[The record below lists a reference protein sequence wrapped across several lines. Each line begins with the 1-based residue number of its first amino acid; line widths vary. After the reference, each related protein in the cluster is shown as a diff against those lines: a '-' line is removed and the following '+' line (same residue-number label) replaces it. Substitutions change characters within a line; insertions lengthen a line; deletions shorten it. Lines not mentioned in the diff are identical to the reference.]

1 MPPSYLRSFS
11 TPAFVDDQKVQL
23 ERSEGVVTRICS
35 YKYGFIQTKEL
46 KNIFFHF
53 SELSDEA
60 KAVVEPG
67 CRVQYKVTTNEWTT
81 DKKMKAVDI
90 HVISTPEEN
99 AYKNMK
105 GVVHRELG
113 PRGFGFIQSGNM
125 TYFFPTNELVA
136 DEECNKRGNTAR
148 AGDEIVFDASWNHKY
163 NPPKPYAT
171 NVRLVPDHSAS
182 ARPTLSARNQRM
194 MTRSNSAFCYST
206 TNNTTSSGSGGG
218 SPSGSGSDGD
228 DRASPVTPGCSGSWR
243 ERHNSNTSTSTR
255 AGAGGITPGG
265 RTSVRDNRSRTHARG
280 SSLANLIPLEGD
292 SAARAGFASASSR
305 DAHAPAVGR
314 TSGTRVSRV
323 MGSVQPYSGD
333 HHSISGT
340 GGMRP
345 VREQDESRADRDRRS
360 PPTPTTASG
369 RARERDGDR
378 PLDEGPPVPLNNR
391 ALALKQ
397 CDAPVRV
404 GARTQSADLDL
415 PGPGD
420 DGSTSNGGGDASDG
434 SDSGSG
440 GGGNSCS
447 STNYA
452 ANATTASNVHADES
466 SDDSVAGTEQQ
477 QQQPSMGAASL
488 RVLVQALVAQGKT
501 QYLVIRNALQR
512 PEYFGRALTREE
524 KQTISDILQ
533 DSMNLQ
539 EQQQEEEEKEND
551 EEAAPAGGGG
561 GRRSGSKRGSGKKK
575 GAKGGKENK
584 LARSNSKGGSGMRRS
599 NSKGLRRATSRG
611 GMSRGLSRCNSA
623 SENANAN
630 ARPPLARAPSM
641 GPRLT
646 LTERMSQ
653 MSTTD
658 RLSLTTDRLSLSKQ
672 HSVASS
678 FGGGDYDAD
687 AFGSFEGGAG
697 AGGGA
702 GGGGLAD
709 ADEQYSLFAD
719 EPMRVSDCLAPVSC
733 P

>member
-90 HVISTPEEN
+90 RVISTPEQN

-113 PRGFGFIQSGNM
+113 PRGFGFIQSGNT

-136 DEECNKRGNTAR
+136 DDECNKRGNTAR
-148 AGDEIVFDASWNHKY
+148 AGDEVVFDASWNHKY

-171 NVRLVPDHSAS
+171 NVRLVPDLSAS
-182 ARPTLSARNQRM
+182 ARPTLSARSQRM
-194 MTRSNSAFCYST
+194 MTRSNSAFCHSTST
-206 TNNTTSSGSGGG
+206 TNNGSGG
-218 SPSGSGSDGD
+218 SPSSSSSGSDGDGD
-228 DRASPVTPGCSGSWR
+228 DRASPITPGCSGSWR
-243 ERHNSNTSTSTR
+243 ERKNANSSDGGATTSR
-255 AGAGGITPGG
+255 G
-265 RTSVRDNRSRTHARG
+265 SVRDNRSRTHARG

-292 SAARAGFASASSR
+292 GATTTAACAGFGSL
-305 DAHAPAVGR
+305 DAHPPAVGR
-314 TSGTRVSRV
+314 TSGNRVSRV

-333 HHSISGT
+333 HHPVM
-340 GGMRP
+340 GMCP
-345 VREQDESRADRDRRS
+345 VHEEPSADHDRDRRS
-360 PPTPTTASG
+360 PPTPAG
-369 RARERDGDR
+369 FRGGERHLDT
-378 PLDEGPPVPLNNR
+378 LDEGPPVPLNNR

-415 PGPGD
+415 PAPGD
-420 DGSTSNGGGDASDG
+420 DTSNIGGDTRDG
-434 SDSGSG
+434 SDKG
-440 GGGNSCS
+440 GGSSSNNHAGNPTTS
-447 STNYA
+447 N
-452 ANATTASNVHADES
+452 ANTDES
-466 SDDSVAGTEQQ
+466 SDDGTGAAAEP
-477 QQQPSMGAASL
+477 QPSMGEASL
-488 RVLVQALVAQGKT
+488 RVLVQALVLQGKT

-512 PEYFGRALTREE
+512 PEYFGRSLTREE
-524 KQTISDILQ
+524 KQTISSILQ
-533 DSMNLQ
+533 DSMN
-539 EQQQEEEEKEND
+539 QQEEDEKE
-551 EEAAPAGGGG
+551 EEEEEVVAAGGSRKN
-561 GRRSGSKRGSGKKK
+561 GRRRNSSKRHGSSGKGNK
-575 GAKGGKENK
+575 GNKGNKENK
-584 LARSNSKGGSGMRRS
+584 PAQSNSKGGSGMRRS

-611 GMSRGLSRCNSA
+611 GPSRGLSRCNST
-623 SENANAN
+623 SENNSSFS
-630 ARPPLARAPSM
+630 RPPLARVPSM
-641 GPRLT
+641 GARLT

-672 HSVASS
+672 HSNASS
-678 FGGGDYDAD
+678 FGGDYDGSAFD
-687 AFGSFEGGAG
+687 AEDGY
-697 AGGGA
+697 GGGA
-702 GGGGLAD
+702 GGAGGNQQAD
-709 ADEQYSLFAD
+709 ADQHYSLFAD
-719 EPMRVSDCLAPVSC
+719 EPMRVSDCLAPVAC